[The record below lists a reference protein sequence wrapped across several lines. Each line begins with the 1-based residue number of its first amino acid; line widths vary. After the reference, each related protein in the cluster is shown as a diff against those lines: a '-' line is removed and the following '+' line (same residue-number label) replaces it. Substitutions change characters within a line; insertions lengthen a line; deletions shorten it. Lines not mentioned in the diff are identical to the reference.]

1 MTVTFRNVDASPSD
15 PVATWPFEGLVVVI
29 ERGLVADWQPLI
41 AELQRSPWGLSA
53 RRVEAY
59 LGYETHSPTTRFF
72 ALALARAR
80 SAADAEDRANVA
92 ARVREAITRSG
103 LTAAAFATA
112 TGTSASRLSTY
123 ATGKVVPSAALLL
136 RIERI
141 GADESPP
148 PPLR

>member
-1 MTVTFRNVDASPSD
+1 MTVTFRNVDATPSD

-41 AELQRSPWGLSA
+41 SELQRSPWGLSA

-59 LGYETHSPTTRFF
+59 LGYETHSSTTRFF

-103 LTAAAFATA
+103 LTAAAFAA
-112 TGTSASRLSTY
+112 AAGTSASRLSTY

-141 GADESPP
+141 GAGESSP

>member
-1 MTVTFRNVDASPSD
+1 MTVTFRNVDATPND

-92 ARVREAITRSG
+92 ARVREAIARSG
-103 LTAAAFATA
+103 LTAAAFAA
-112 TGTSASRLSTY
+112 ASGTSASRLSTY

-141 GADESPP
+141 GTGESPP

>member
-15 PVATWPFEGLVVVI
+15 PVSTWPFEGLVVVI

-41 AELQRSPWGLSA
+41 SELQRSPWGLSA

-72 ALALARAR
+72 SLVLAPAR
-80 SAADAEDRANVA
+80 SAADAEERANVA

-103 LTAAAFATA
+103 LTAAAFAA
-112 TGTSASRLSTY
+112 AAGTSASRLSTY

-141 GADESPP
+141 GAGESSP